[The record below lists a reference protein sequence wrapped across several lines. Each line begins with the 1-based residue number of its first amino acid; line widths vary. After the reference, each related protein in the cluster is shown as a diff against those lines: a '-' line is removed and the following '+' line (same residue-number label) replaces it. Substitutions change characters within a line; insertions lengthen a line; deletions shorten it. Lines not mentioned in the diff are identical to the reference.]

1 MFILL
6 LFSLEWSTYLQTLS
20 TTVTI
25 NTVTDYQSPGKA
37 GETLPNSVNP
47 MPRTHMVGVNLWP
60 PPHVPHGVYVCR
72 RWWVH
77 THTHTRIITTSEL
90 QNESLSKSFKTKKKT
105 TQKVILETVSW
116 GYRSVVQKVCNM
128 QKVPSAIWS
137 TVGSQQSNQP
147 KKTSNSASALQL
159 QKKVGS
165 LSKALFFLFFLRNA
179 LITRQI
185 NIH

>member
-1 MFILL
+1 MILKDKPIFFLFYKNVTWLMFILL

-47 MPRTHMVGVNLWP
+47 LPRTHMVGVNLWP

-77 THTHTRIITTSEL
+77 THT
-90 QNESLSKSFKTKKKT
+90 QESSQPLSYKVSLF
-105 TQKVILETVSW
+105 QKVSKPKRKQRK
-116 GYRSVVQKVCNM
+116 RSFWKQ
-128 QKVPSAIWS
+128 
-137 TVGSQQSNQP
+137 
-147 KKTSNSASALQL
+147 
-159 QKKVGS
+159 
-165 LSKALFFLFFLRNA
+165 
-179 LITRQI
+179 
-185 NIH
+185 